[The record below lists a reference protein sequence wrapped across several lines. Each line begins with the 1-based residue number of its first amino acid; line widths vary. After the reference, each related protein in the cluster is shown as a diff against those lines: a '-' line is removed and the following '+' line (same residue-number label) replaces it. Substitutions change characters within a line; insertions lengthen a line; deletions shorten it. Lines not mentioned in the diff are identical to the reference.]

1 MHDKR
6 VKDEKVHFKRVIL
19 KLISNLIIEKNY
31 KDAILILLDYKNNE
45 KMEAKQTLV
54 PKLNI
59 L

>member
-6 VKDEKVHFKRVIL
+6 VKDEKVNFKRVIL

>member
-6 VKDEKVHFKRVIL
+6 VKDKKAHFKRVIL
-19 KLISNLIIEKNY
+19 KLISDLIIEKNY

-45 KMEAKQTLV
+45 KMEVKQTLV
-54 PKLNI
+54 LKLNI